1 MQEWPEKALIG
12 SYVGGLKDEIR
23 SEVKLFC
30 RTTLVHATSLAR
42 LQEEKLQRIGDQPP
56 KIGLIPLPQPR
67 SSPNP
72 TSNSQ
77 ILPSTTFKKLSWSE
91 MQGRREKGLCYNCD
105 EKFGPGHRCKTT
117 PQVFLRDT
125 LDEAEAY
132 GGKTLFPHQNLGDKI
147 RLQGE
152 GNAMVQTTPKGD
164 CIARG

>member
-1 MQEWPEKALIG
+1 M
-12 SYVGGLKDEIR
+12 
-23 SEVKLFC
+23 KLF
-30 RTTLVHATSLAR
+30 RPTTLVHATNVAR
-42 LQEEKLQRIGDQPP
+42 LQEEKLERIGDQPP

-77 ILPSTTFKKLSWSE
+77 ILPSATFKKLSWSE
-91 MQGRREKGLCYNCD
+91 MQDGREKGLCYNCD
-105 EKFGPGHRCKTT
+105 EKFGPGHRSKTT
-117 PQVFLRDT
+117 PQVFLPDT

-147 RLQGE
+147 CLQGE

-164 CIARG
+164 CIACG